1 MCRIVRFIN
10 DLVILP
16 YPWIGDGWELKMEM
30 KEIDVS
36 ELENDVNKSLCRD
49 CDILIKEE
57 SIVVN
62 TDLSGINFSYI
73 EDLRKILKER
83 YQLGLVYIYS
93 FNNMINF
100 VFTRD

>member
-1 MCRIVRFIN
+1 M
-10 DLVILP
+10 DLK
-16 YPWIGDGWELKMEM
+16 EL
-30 KEIDVS
+30 DVG
-36 ELENDVNKSLCRD
+36 ELENDVSKSLCRD

-57 SIVVN
+57 TIVVN

-73 EDLRKILKER
+73 EDLRKILKEK

-100 VFTRD
+100 VFKRD

>member
-1 MCRIVRFIN
+1 M
-10 DLVILP
+10 DL
-16 YPWIGDGWELKMEM
+16 

-36 ELENDVNKSLCRD
+36 VLENEVNKALNRD

-57 SIVVN
+57 TLVVN

-73 EDLRKILKER
+73 KTLENFLFGKYMLN
-83 YQLGLVYIYS
+83 LVYVYA

-100 VFTRD
+100 VFKRD

>member
-1 MCRIVRFIN
+1 MGSRDKERIENGGV
-10 DLVILP
+10 
-16 YPWIGDGWELKMEM
+16 KME
-30 KEIDVS
+30 KEQYSMD
-36 ELENDVNKSLCRD
+36 LENDVSKSLCRD

-57 SIVVN
+57 TIVVN

-73 EDLRKILKER
+73 EDLRKILKEK

-100 VFTRD
+100 VFKRD